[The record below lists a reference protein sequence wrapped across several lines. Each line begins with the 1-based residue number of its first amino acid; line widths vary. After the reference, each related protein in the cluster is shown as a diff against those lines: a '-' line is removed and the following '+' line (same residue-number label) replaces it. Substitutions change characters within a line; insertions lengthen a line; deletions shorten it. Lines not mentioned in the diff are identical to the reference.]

1 MPERGERAVKLSAT
15 DIRFIIG
22 EMLDCRMRRQ
32 YDRFLSHVDP
42 EVVTHC
48 HSWREG
54 VLGPNVWSGADGLRE
69 LFLRTDE
76 NYFPR
81 EHEILDILVDGRVGG
96 RALARRLEPA

>member
-54 VLGPNVWSGADGLRE
+54 VLGPNVWSGVDGLRE
-69 LFLRTDE
+69 LFSRSAPWE
-76 NYFPR
+76 VPKQAPR
-81 EHEILDILVDGRVGG
+81 PQRKKG
-96 RALARRLEPA
+96 AAR